1 MKLSDLIAPELVLV
15 PLRAADKWQAIEQLA
30 RACLRAGRVRPQLFD
45 VVHQALV
52 ARERSMSTGMEHGIA
67 IPHAAVDAVDEVVA
81 VLGLAPDGIPYD
93 TLDGQKA
100 QILVCLVIPRSQKLT
115 HIKTLAEIARL
126 LSRAEVR
133 QRLLACREPQDAA
146 RLLRELESPRT

>member
-15 PLRAADKWQAIEQLA
+15 PLRAADKWQAIELLA
-30 RACLRAGRVRPQLFD
+30 RASVRAGRFRPALLD
-45 VVHQALV
+45 AVHQALV

-67 IPHAAVDAVDEVVA
+67 IPHAAVDGVDEVVA
-81 VLGLAPDGIPYD
+81 VLGLSPEGIPYD

-133 QRLLACREPQDAA
+133 QRLLACQQPQEAA
-146 RLLRELESPRT
+146 QLLRELESPRA

>member
-15 PLRAADKWQAIEQLA
+15 PLRAADKWQAIELLA
-30 RACLRAGRVRPQLFD
+30 RTSLRAGRYRAPLYD
-45 VVHQALV
+45 TVHQALV

-67 IPHAAVDAVDEVVA
+67 IPHAAVDGVDQVIA
-81 VLGLAPDGIPYD
+81 VLGLSPDGIPYD
-93 TLDGQKA
+93 TLDGKQA
-100 QILVCLVIPRSQKLT
+100 QIVVCLVIPRSQKLQ

-133 QRLLACREPQDAA
+133 QRLLQCAGPQDVV
-146 RLLRELESPRT
+146 RLLHELERPRV